1 MSSPFQLL
9 FKKYGWSKAMF
20 VSPRYRYLAQ
30 KYNFDDYSSKGSTV
44 HSVKKYN
51 RNLTANMAAIE
62 GPSSATRADTGEA
75 VVMIS
80 DWSCRYEDGHIH
92 A

>member
-1 MSSPFQLL
+1 
-9 FKKYGWSKAMF
+9 MF

-51 RNLTANMAAIE
+51 RNMTSNMAAIE
-62 GPSSATRADTGEA
+62 GPSSDTGANTGESSLGYPSRH
-75 VVMIS
+75 VVVG
-80 DWSCRYEDGHIH
+80 CHLC
-92 A
+92 